1 MESVAPVFQ
10 AEKRLGYVHYCDV
23 FGDVM
28 DAHLFHPV
36 SKIARYGYV

>member
-10 AEKRLGYVHYCDV
+10 AEKRLGYVHYCV